1 MKFAMVVT
9 TADSQFSAVAL
20 RGDLGDSFSRVKKLG
35 YQGVELSF
43 RKPKEVDAR
52 ALRVLLEKH
61 DLEAVALATG
71 RSWGEDRLSFTNPDS
86 AVRRQAAVRIGEYVR
101 LATAVNAMVIL
112 GLMRGRIVEGVR
124 ESTARRW
131 ARDAVRR
138 AADLAARTGVRLVI
152 EPINRYE
159 TNFLCSV
166 QDALEFVAEVERPN
180 VGILA
185 DTFHMNIEDVSIPRS
200 LEQARKRL
208 FHVHVADS
216 NRWAPGCGHLDFT
229 EVFKTLRRIGYKGYV
244 SVECLPKPD
253 AVSCPRIALKTL
265 TRSWRGVQ
273 TKPRGAGPRTGA
285 DRSH

>member
-9 TADSQFSAVAL
+9 TADSRFSAVAL

-43 RKPKEVDAR
+43 REPKKVDAD
-52 ALRVLLEKH
+52 ALRGLLEKH

-71 RSWGEDRLSFTNPDS
+71 RSWGEDRLSFTNPDA
-86 AVRRQAAVRIGEYVR
+86 AVRRNADVRMREYIQ
-101 LATAVNAMVIL
+101 LAGALNAMVIL
-112 GLMRGRIVEGVR
+112 GLMRGRIGETVR
-124 ESTARRW
+124 ESAARRW

-138 AADLAARTGVRLVI
+138 AADVAARMGVRLVI

-159 TNFLCSV
+159 TNFVCSV
-166 QDALEFVAEVERPN
+166 QEALEFLAEVDRPN

-200 LEQARKRL
+200 LEKARKHL

-216 NRWAPGCGHLDFT
+216 NRWAPGCGHLDFA
-229 EVFKTLRRIGYKGYV
+229 EVFRTLRRIGYAGYV

-253 AVSCPRIALKTL
+253 AVSCPRIALQTL
-265 TRSWRGVQ
+265 TRAC
-273 TKPRGAGPRTGA
+273 KAAEAGDGTCERA
-285 DRSH
+285 R